1 MHTETSRLHGEELGC
16 TPATDTGNGN
26 LAALV
31 EALRQEVTHGFLDS
45 HVRSDKN
52 AGKALEIASFCYAL
66 IELLQEKGLL
76 TFEEL
81 NDRQKVVS
89 KRLVKK
95 FEEQGI
101 GLVALQDF
109 TEDKYTF
116 KEEVEIDCASR
127 LHLCRAACCRLE
139 LALSRRDIEEG
150 ILKWDLGRPYMLAR
164 DADGYCRHLDRGTY
178 RCTVRQH
185 RPIPCRGYDCR
196 KDARIW
202 LDFEQAMIN
211 PNLEDVLRQ
220 RDGTDIGSSEA
231 LRP

>member
-1 MHTETSRLHGEELGC
+1 MPTDTSWPYVEEMGC
-16 TPATDTGNGN
+16 TPDTATGNGS
-26 LAALV
+26 LVALID
-31 EALRQEVTHGFLDS
+31 ALRREVTQGFLDS
-45 HVRSDKN
+45 HLRSDKN

-81 NDRQKVVS
+81 NDRQKTVRQ
-89 KRLVKK
+89 RLVKR

-109 TEDKYTF
+109 TQDKYAFT
-116 KEEVEIDCASR
+116 EEVEIDCASR

-139 LALSRRDIEEG
+139 LALSKQDIEEG
-150 ILKWDLGRPYMLAR
+150 ILKWDLGRPYMIAR
-164 DADGYCRHLDRGTY
+164 GVDGYCRHLDRGTY

-196 KDARIW
+196 KDERIW
-202 LDFEQAMIN
+202 LDFEQGVIN
-211 PNLEDVLRQ
+211 PNLDELFA
-220 RDGTDIGSSEA
+220 RD
-231 LRP
+231 RC